1 MKKSFRNYLI
11 AWIIIFLFFN
21 LIWFIGYSNIL
32 NGTQKLTSFWIY
44 YCIIIISF
52 IGQLY
57 CAYIAFKAESINK
70 FFYSVSLI
78 NISYYGLIL
87 TVFISALCTLITSI
101 PSWIGT
107 IVCIS
112 VFAFTYISI
121 IKAKTAVDVIDEID
135 QKIADE
141 TEFIRLLTSDAEHL
155 IQLTETDK
163 DKEICKKIYD
173 AIRYSDPRSTPEL
186 DMINQSIRN
195 SFDELY
201 SAIRNGNSDI
211 TNLAYQTINLVEE
224 RNRKCRALK

>member
-1 MKKSFRNYLI
+1 M
-11 AWIIIFLFFN
+11 
-21 LIWFIGYSNIL
+21 
-32 NGTQKLTSFWIY
+32 
-44 YCIIIISF
+44 
-52 IGQLY
+52 
-57 CAYIAFKAESINK
+57 
-70 FFYSVSLI
+70 
-78 NISYYGLIL
+78 
-87 TVFISALCTLITSI
+87 TVFISALCAFITSI
-101 PSWIGT
+101 PRWVGT

-141 TEFIRLLTSDAEHL
+141 NEFIRLLTSDAEHL
-155 IQLTETDK
+155 IQLAESDK
-163 DKEICKKIYD
+163 DKEICKKIYE
-173 AIRYSDPRSTPEL
+173 AIRYSDPRSTSEL

>member
-57 CAYIAFKAESINK
+57 CAYIAFKAENFNK

-87 TVFISALCTLITSI
+87 TVFISALCAFITSI
-101 PSWIGT
+101 PRWVGT

-141 TEFIRLLTSDAEHL
+141 NEFIRLLTSDAEHL
-155 IQLTETDK
+155 IQLAESDK
-163 DKEICKKIYD
+163 DKEICKKIYE
-173 AIRYSDPRSTPEL
+173 AIRYSDPRSTSEL
-186 DMINQSIRN
+186 DMINQS
-195 SFDELY
+195 
-201 SAIRNGNSDI
+201 IRNGNSDI